1 MRFFGRSDR
10 FNSFAPDCTAPDVTI
25 AKLIPSFLNSFIE
38 TASESITSS
47 RRTSSSNKVFVPI
60 FIIIVSVYI
69 SSIVIKNLIEKD
81 HKSIV
86 IDELAGIWLAMIPVI
101 FIASSQYER
110 SVYALL
116 ALIIFRIFD
125 ISKPFPISY
134 IDKNFKNAFGVV
146 LDDLIA
152 AIFAAIFA
160 SLITIYLI

>member
-1 MRFFGRSDR
+1 MGSIFGW
-10 FNSFAPDCTAPDVTI
+10 F
-25 AKLIPSFLNSFIE
+25 
-38 TASESITSS
+38 
-47 RRTSSSNKVFVPI
+47 I
-60 FIIIVSVYI
+60 FIALSHFISAIGLVTLTTFIIVISVYI
-69 SSIVIKNLIEKD
+69 STIVTKDLIEKD

-86 IDELAGIWLAMIPVI
+86 IDELAGIWLAMTPVI

-110 SVYALL
+110 SIYALL

>member
-1 MRFFGRSDR
+1 MQKFPNLKDPYHFFATLGGLGLS
-10 FNSFAPDCTAPDVTI
+10 PIGPGTVG
-25 AKLIPSFLNSFIE
+25 
-38 TASESITSS
+38 SI
-47 RRTSSSNKVFVPI
+47 FGWAI
-60 FIIIVSVYI
+60 FIVLSHYINAAHLAILTLFVIIFSVYI
-69 SSIVIKNLIEKD
+69 SSIVTKDLIEKD

-110 SVYALL
+110 STYAFL

-125 ISKPFPISY
+125 ILKPYPISY
-134 IDKNFKNAFGVV
+134 IDKNFKNGLGVV

-152 AIFAAIFA
+152 AIFAAFLS

>member
-1 MRFFGRSDR
+1 MHKFPNLKNPYHFLATLGGLGLSPIGPGTVGSIFGW
-10 FNSFAPDCTAPDVTI
+10 F
-25 AKLIPSFLNSFIE
+25 
-38 TASESITSS
+38 
-47 RRTSSSNKVFVPI
+47 I
-60 FIIIVSVYI
+60 FIALSHFISAIGLVTLTTFIIVISVYI
-69 SSIVIKNLIEKD
+69 STIVTKDLIEKD

-134 IDKNFKNAFGVV
+134 IDKNVKNGLGIV

>member
-1 MRFFGRSDR
+1 MQKFPNLKDPYHFFATLGGLGLS
-10 FNSFAPDCTAPDVTI
+10 PIGPGTVG
-25 AKLIPSFLNSFIE
+25 
-38 TASESITSS
+38 SI
-47 RRTSSSNKVFVPI
+47 FGWII
-60 FIIIVSVYI
+60 FIVLSHYINAAHLAILTLFVIIFSVYI
-69 SSIVIKNLIEKD
+69 SSIVTKDLIEKD

-110 SVYALL
+110 STYAFL

-125 ISKPFPISY
+125 ILKPYPISY
-134 IDKNFKNAFGVV
+134 IDKNFKNGLGVV

-152 AIFAAIFA
+152 AIFAAFLS

>member
-1 MRFFGRSDR
+1 MQKFPNLKDPYHFLATLGGLGLSPIGPGTVGSIFGWFIFIVLSH
-10 FNSFAPDCTAPDVTI
+10 FISAI
-25 AKLIPSFLNSFIE
+25 AMIIL
-38 TASESITSS
+38 T
-47 RRTSSSNKVFVPI
+47 I
-60 FIIIVSVYI
+60 FIIIFSVYL
-69 SSIVIKNLIEKD
+69 SNIVTKDIVEKD

-110 SVYALL
+110 STYALL
-116 ALIIFRIFD
+116 VLIIFRIFD

-134 IDKNFKNAFGVV
+134 IDKNFKNGLGVV

-152 AIFAAIFA
+152 AIFAAIFS

>member
-1 MRFFGRSDR
+1 MVIL
-10 FNSFAPDCTAPDVTI
+10 T
-25 AKLIPSFLNSFIE
+25 
-38 TASESITSS
+38 
-47 RRTSSSNKVFVPI
+47 I
-60 FIIIVSVYI
+60 FIIIFSVYI

-110 SVYALL
+110 SIYALL
-116 ALIIFRIFD
+116 ALTMFRIFD

>member
-1 MRFFGRSDR
+1 MQKFPNLKDPYHFFATLGGLGLS
-10 FNSFAPDCTAPDVTI
+10 PIGPGTVG
-25 AKLIPSFLNSFIE
+25 
-38 TASESITSS
+38 SI
-47 RRTSSSNKVFVPI
+47 FGWFI
-60 FIIIVSVYI
+60 FIALSHFISAIGLVTLTTFIIVISVYI
-69 SSIVIKNLIEKD
+69 STIVTKDLIEKD

-110 SVYALL
+110 SVYAFL

-134 IDKNFKNAFGVV
+134 IDKNFKNGLGVV

>member
-1 MRFFGRSDR
+1 MNKFPNLKDPNHFLATLGGLGLSPIGPGTVGSIFGWFIFIVLSH
-10 FNSFAPDCTAPDVTI
+10 FISSI
-25 AKLIPSFLNSFIE
+25 AMVIL
-38 TASESITSS
+38 T
-47 RRTSSSNKVFVPI
+47 I
-60 FIIIVSVYI
+60 FIIIFSVYI

-134 IDKNFKNAFGVV
+134 IDKNFKNGLGGVF
-146 LDDLIA
+146 DDLIA

>member
-1 MRFFGRSDR
+1 MSHFIS
-10 FNSFAPDCTAPDVTI
+10 AI
-25 AKLIPSFLNSFIE
+25 ALVIL
-38 TASESITSS
+38 TT
-47 RRTSSSNKVFVPI
+47 
-60 FIIIVSVYI
+60 FIIIFSVFI
-69 SSIVIKNLIEKD
+69 SSIVTKDLIEKD

-110 SVYALL
+110 SIYALL
-116 ALIIFRIFD
+116 ALTMFRIFD

-134 IDKNFKNAFGVV
+134 IDKNFKNGFGVV

-160 SLITIYLI
+160 SLTTVYLI

>member
-1 MRFFGRSDR
+1 MQKFPNLKDPYHFFATLGGLGLS
-10 FNSFAPDCTAPDVTI
+10 PIGPGTVG
-25 AKLIPSFLNSFIE
+25 
-38 TASESITSS
+38 SI
-47 RRTSSSNKVFVPI
+47 FGWAI
-60 FIIIVSVYI
+60 FIVLSHYINAAHLAILTLFVIIFSVYI
-69 SSIVIKNLIEKD
+69 SSIATKDLIEKD

-110 SVYALL
+110 STYAFL

-125 ISKPFPISY
+125 ILKPYPISY
-134 IDKNFKNAFGVV
+134 IDKNFKNGLGVV

-152 AIFAAIFA
+152 AIFTACLS

>member
-1 MRFFGRSDR
+1 MQKFPNLKDPYHFFATLGGLGLS
-10 FNSFAPDCTAPDVTI
+10 PIGPGTVG
-25 AKLIPSFLNSFIE
+25 
-38 TASESITSS
+38 SI
-47 RRTSSSNKVFVPI
+47 FGWAI
-60 FIIIVSVYI
+60 FIVLSHYINAAHLAILTLFVIIFSVYI
-69 SSIVIKNLIEKD
+69 SSIATKDLIEKD

-110 SVYALL
+110 SIYALL
-116 ALIIFRIFD
+116 ALIMFRIFD

-134 IDKNFKNAFGVV
+134 IDKNFKNGFGVV